1 MRYLLMF
8 LMIMVASCTPS
19 DQSKIN
25 LVKNGI
31 LNNYKSIS
39 VGQSFDQWQMCDHKS
54 SNWTLVKT
62 SNGADVVEFTCDVKD
77 VSKIVEVLKN
87 NINQRHEAQIVSLDD
102 DIAKWEERAQNADSE
117 YMKSFFEKELIERKN
132 RYATDL
138 RENDEQTQQLLLAA
152 SIDKIIYTFQWLVN
166 KDDTFELSYKGIEY
180 FWQNGTHTE
189 LKLGNDIIN
198 DVYKDKN
205 PFLDVANSN
214 YGVLLMN
221 MLSNIYKDA
230 K

>member
-1 MRYLLMF
+1 MVV
-8 LMIMVASCTPS
+8 MIMVASCTQS
-19 DQSKIN
+19 DQSKID

-39 VGQSFDQWQMCDHKS
+39 VGQAFDQWQMCNHKS

-62 SNGADVVEFTCDVKD
+62 SNGADVVEFTCNVKD

-132 RYATDL
+132 RYAADL

-152 SIDKIIYTFQWLVN
+152 SIDKIIYTFQWLLN

-180 FWQNGTHTE
+180 FWQNGTHAE
-189 LKLGNDIIN
+189 LKLGNEVIN
-198 DVYKDKN
+198 DVYQDKN

-214 YGVLLMN
+214 YGVLLVN
-221 MLSNIYKDA
+221 MLNNIYKNA

>member
-1 MRYLLMF
+1 MF
-8 LMIMVASCTPS
+8 LMIMMASCTPS

-39 VGQSFDQWQMCDHKS
+39 VGQAFDQWQMCDHKS

-117 YMKSFFEKELIERKN
+117 YMKSFFEKELIECKN
-132 RYATDL
+132 RYAADL

-214 YGVLLMN
+214 YEVLLMN